1 MHNRF
6 VDKKR
11 RNINLRDMQVKNIL
25 PEHYGTYYPKFIS
38 LLERYYEFQ
47 DQESST
53 ELLNH
58 LFATRDVNET
68 DITLLSYIEDE
79 LLLGEEY
86 FQGFGKNDS
95 ELRAAANFSNILFR
109 SKGTKFAIE
118 WFFRSFYGEDVEVLY
133 TKENIFK
140 IGDVDSQIGPFGLKY
155 LTDDKLY
162 QTFALLVRTGI
173 SISKWKEVFKLFAH
187 PAGMYLGGEVL
198 IVDEA
203 FNAYCNIK

>member
-1 MHNRF
+1 M
-6 VDKKR
+6 
-11 RNINLRDMQVKNIL
+11 
-25 PEHYGTYYPKFIS
+25 
-38 LLERYYEFQ
+38 
-47 DQESST
+47 
-53 ELLNH
+53 
-58 LFATRDVNET
+58 
-68 DITLLSYIEDE
+68 LSYIEDE

-203 FNAYCNIK
+203 VQRLL